1 MFYQI
6 EIEAYK
12 VNIRINKV
20 RVTKASTIILQNT
33 YSIETIYLSL
43 SAQVAAGTFFMKSPV
58 SHFFAGY
65 NFRAV
70 EPILK

>member
-33 YSIETIYLSL
+33 YVL
-43 SAQVAAGTFFMKSPV
+43 FWPV
-58 SHFFAGY
+58 FKIG
-65 NFRAV
+65 
-70 EPILK
+70 